1 MTKEDAEYLNKLKLE
16 LASLKDWRLRLSQSA
31 GSDPSESAKNSLE
44 RIRVLQ
50 AIIATFEGDS
60 TTPLYSLSGPIA
72 EEAKK
77 TKK

>member
-1 MTKEDAEYLNKLKLE
+1 MTKEEAEYLNKLKLE
-16 LASLKDWRLRLSQSA
+16 LASLEDRRLRLSQS
-31 GSDPSESAKNSLE
+31 GSSVPSESVKNSLE

-50 AIIATFEGDS
+50 AVIAAFERDS
-60 TTPLYSLSGPIA
+60 TTPLYSLSEPIA